1 MVRRHKSAGKRVM
14 SCMPVAKSRKAKR
27 GRLPHLPSTS
37 TMKQMMGMSRKTARL
52 QKMNTLL
59 MTWYQSLENRF
70 SSRLKLKYTMV
81 TADL

>member
-1 MVRRHKSAGKRVM
+1 MVM

-81 TADL
+81 TADLNVMVTIAS